1 MSDELRR
8 IGEAL
13 VAHCRAG
20 TEAEGLATLYA
31 EDAVSVEAMD
41 MGRGREAR
49 GLEAIRAKHAWWN
62 EAMEMHEGVVDGPF
76 PHGPDRFGVIFTA
89 DATDRKTGERHAM
102 KEIAIY
108 TVRDGRIVREEFFY
122 G

>member
-1 MSDELRR
+1 MTDELKR

-13 VAHCRAG
+13 VAHCRNG
-20 TEAEGLATLYA
+20 TEAEGLAALYA

-41 MGRGREAR
+41 MGQGREAQ
-49 GLEAIRAKHAWWN
+49 GLEAIRGKHAWW
-62 EAMEMHEGVVDGPF
+62 ESAMEVHESTADGPY

-89 DATDRKTGERHAM
+89 DATNRESGERHAM

-108 TVRDGRIVREEFFY
+108 TVRDGKIVREEFFY